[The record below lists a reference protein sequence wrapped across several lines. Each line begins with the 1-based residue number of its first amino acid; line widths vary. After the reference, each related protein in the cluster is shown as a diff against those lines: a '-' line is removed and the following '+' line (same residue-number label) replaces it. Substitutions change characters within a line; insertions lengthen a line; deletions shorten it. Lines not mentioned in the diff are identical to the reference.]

1 MATDPGSP
9 GWPNEDYACIGPGAA
24 VLLDGSTT
32 VPRDADIGC
41 VHGVAW
47 YARTLAT
54 TLLAEITAQ
63 PLVPLADGLASAIA
77 QVRDL
82 HSGTCDLSARR
93 TPAATVTA
101 IRADPGGVA
110 YLALSDS
117 SVVADFGAGRPPQ
130 VITDTHPAAAADPDA
145 AAVAATGVLPAAG
158 LRGVALL
165 SDGATRIVD
174 RYGVLTWARAI
185 DIVRDQ
191 GPETLIGQVRA
202 AEDGDPDAERW
213 PRHKLSDDAT
223 IVYWPQP

>member
-9 GWPNEDYACIGPGAA
+9 GWPNEDYACIAPGAA
-24 VLLDGSTT
+24 VLLDGATT

-63 PLVPLADGLASAIA
+63 PHVPLAQGLAEAIA
-77 QVRDL
+77 QVRDR
-82 HSGTCDLSARR
+82 HAGTCDLSARR

-101 IRADPGGVA
+101 VRAEPGGLA

-117 SVVADFGAGRPPQ
+117 SVVADFGDGRPPR
-130 VITDTHPAAAADPDA
+130 VISDPHPAAAADPGA
-145 AAVAATGVLPAAG
+145 AAMAATGVLPAAG
-158 LRGVALL
+158 LRAVALL

-174 RYGVLTWARAI
+174 RYDVLTWPQAI
-185 DIVRDQ
+185 DVVRDK
-191 GPETLIGQVRA
+191 GPEALITQVRA
-202 AEDGDPDAERW
+202 AEDSDPARERW
-213 PRHKLSDDAT
+213 PRFKFKDDAT

>member
-130 VITDTHPAAAADPDA
+130 VITDTHPAAAADPDVA
-145 AAVAATGVLPAAG
+145 AAAATGVLPAAG
-158 LRGVALL
+158 LRGVALF
-165 SDGATRIVD
+165 SDGAT
-174 RYGVLTWARAI
+174 
-185 DIVRDQ
+185 
-191 GPETLIGQVRA
+191 
-202 AEDGDPDAERW
+202 
-213 PRHKLSDDAT
+213 
-223 IVYWPQP
+223 